1 MTDWQEFH
9 GPNAAYILQLYE
21 QYRDNPTAVDAAT
34 RTFFEQWIP
43 PADGLRAAGAAVLAE
58 EASLAEIVGAVNLAH
73 SIRNVGYLDA
83 QLNPLGT
90 PPIGDRTLAPETHGL
105 TPAMLQRLPAS
116 LIGGAAARHAANAFE
131 AVEALR
137 GIYCSTIGY
146 DFNHIMQADER
157 QWLHD
162 AVETGQFDATNT
174 PIDPKAMLERL
185 TEVEV
190 FEQFLHRIFPG
201 KHRFSI
207 EGLDI
212 IVPLIDE
219 IICLAAED
227 GMGSVL
233 LGMAHRGRLNVMAH
247 VLHRPYAEI
256 LAEFKD
262 PLRGHHFRD
271 DLGWTGD
278 VEYHRGAYRAAT
290 SSDTCDVAVSLPPN
304 PSHVESIN
312 PVLAGMMRAAGTRVS
327 QAGPPEFDPTRG
339 LALLVHG
346 DAAFPAEGIVAE
358 TLNLSRV
365 PGYWIGGTVHII
377 ANNQLGF
384 TTNAEDGRST
394 IFASTLA
401 KGFAIP
407 IVHVNADDPEACVA
421 AARMAFAY
429 RAAFFKDFVVDLIGY
444 RRWGHNEG
452 DEPSFTQPQMYQ
464 VIRSHPT
471 VRELWADTL
480 VRRGVT
486 TAEEAGQM
494 VRQRMDALQQIYDSL
509 DPTQHLS
516 EPIPKRPPVGI
527 ARRVKT
533 GVRLKRL
540 HELNDA
546 LLTLPEDFT
555 LHPKIARV
563 MDRRRESLADPDAR
577 AVDWATAEQLALA
590 TILQD
595 GTAVRMTGQDVERG
609 TFSQRHAVFHDQQTG
624 DTYTPLQSIPQVK
637 ASFEIHNSPL
647 TENAAL
653 GFEYGYNV
661 QEPAR
666 LVIWEAQ
673 YGDFVNNAQM
683 VIDEFISS
691 ARAKWGQTPSLVML
705 LPHGYEGAG
714 PDHSNGRFERFLQL
728 TGETNM
734 RITYPTTA
742 AQFFHLL
749 RRQAALLEVDPLPLI
764 VMTPKSLLRQ
774 PLVSSTLRELTDG
787 HWQPVIDDAERN
799 DRAGDVRRVF
809 LCSGKVWVD
818 LVSSESRG
826 ESSTTAIIRV
836 EQLYPF
842 PGDEVKQAVDGY
854 PNVEEIVWVQ
864 EEPRNM
870 GAWFFVSPQ
879 LVEMLGNRSPLRYVG
894 RASSA
899 SPAEGSHAYHRADQ
913 ETLVRQAYHPEMDQL
928 QGDFIIG

>member
-1 MTDWQEFH
+1 MSDWHDFH
-9 GPNAAYILQLYE
+9 GPNAGYVLELYE
-21 QYRDNPTAVDAAT
+21 RYQDDPASVDGAT
-34 RTFFEQWIP
+34 RAFFGQWAPPLDGRIP
-43 PADGLRAAGAAVLAE
+43 AGAAALAGQV
-58 EASLAEIVGAVNLAH
+58 SLTEVVAAANLAH
-73 SIRNVGYLDA
+73 AIRSLGYLAARLD
-83 QLNPLGT
+83 PLGT
-90 PPIGDRTLAPETHGL
+90 SPNGDPRLEPETHGL
-105 TPAMLQRLPAS
+105 TADTLKRLPAE
-116 LIGGAAARHAANAFE
+116 LIAGPVAQNAANAFE
-131 AVEALR
+131 ALEALR
-137 GIYCSTIGY
+137 AIYCTTVGY
-146 DFNHIMQADER
+146 DFDHVTQDQER
-157 QWLHD
+157 EWLRD
-162 AVETGQFDATNT
+162 AVETGRFRSRSS
-174 PIDPKAMLERL
+174 PIDPVYLLERL
-185 TEVEV
+185 TQVEA

-212 IVPLIDE
+212 MVPLIDE
-219 IICLAAED
+219 IICLAAEN
-227 GMGSVL
+227 GVGSVL

-262 PLRGHHFRD
+262 PRRGHHFRD

-278 VEYHRGAYRAAT
+278 VEYHKGAYRAA
-290 SSDTCDVAVSLPPN
+290 SSSETCDIAVSLPPN

-312 PVLAGMMRAAGTRVS
+312 PVLAGMMRAAGSRVS
-327 QAGPPEFDPTRG
+327 QPGPPEFDPTPA
-339 LALLVHG
+339 LAVLVHG

-358 TLNLSRV
+358 SLNLSRL

-377 ANNQLGF
+377 ANNQIGF
-384 TTNAEDGRST
+384 TTNPEDARST
-394 IFASTLA
+394 TFASTLA
-401 KGFAIP
+401 KGFKIP
-407 IVHVNADDPEACVA
+407 VVHVNADDPEACIE

-429 RAAFFKDFVVDLIGY
+429 RATFFKDFLIDLIGY

-452 DEPSFTQPQMYQ
+452 DEPGFTQPRMYQ
-464 VIRSHPT
+464 IIRDHPT
-471 VRELWADTL
+471 VRARWADTL
-480 VRRGVT
+480 VRRGIIK
-486 TAEEAGQM
+486 AERAEQM
-494 VRQRMDALQQIYDSL
+494 VRQRMDVLQQVYDSL
-509 DPTQHLS
+509 DPARDLV
-516 EPIPKRPPVGI
+516 EPIPRRPPAGI

-533 GVRLKRL
+533 GVALERLQ
-540 HELNDA
+540 ELNDA
-546 LLTLPEDFT
+546 LLTLPEGFN

-563 MDRRRESLADPDAR
+563 MDRRRESLADPDAQ

-595 GTAVRMTGQDVERG
+595 GIAVRMTGQDVERG

-624 DTYTPLQSIPQVK
+624 DTYTPLQSIRQAK

-653 GFEYGYNV
+653 GFEYGYNI
-661 QEPAR
+661 QEPGR

-683 VIDEFISS
+683 VIDEFVSS
-691 ARAKWGQTPSLVML
+691 ARAKWGLAPSLVML

-714 PDHSNGRFERFLQL
+714 PDHSSGRLERYLQL
-728 TGETNM
+728 TSETNM

-774 PLVSSTLRELTDG
+774 PLVYSTLRELADG
-787 HWQPVIDDAERN
+787 HWQPVIDDAEMRN
-799 DRAGDVRRVF
+799 RAGDVRRVF

-818 LVSSESRG
+818 LVSSEYRD
-826 ESSTTAIIRV
+826 ESPGAALVRV

-842 PGDEVKQAVDGY
+842 PADDVKQAIDGY
-854 PNVEEIVWVQ
+854 PNAEEIVWVQ

-870 GAWFFVSPQ
+870 GAWTFVSPQ
-879 LVEMLGNRSPLRYVG
+879 LVDLLENRWPLRYVG

-899 SPAEGSHAYHRADQ
+899 SPAEGSHAYHQADQ
-913 ETLVRQAYHPEMDQL
+913 ETLVRQAYHPEPNQI